1 MNQSSLPFDLGEPD
15 TDPAAAKR
23 GKKTASGTGRDKNA
37 DSSPPVP
44 TEGELQI
51 EQFLCFSLYSA
62 NHAMNRV
69 YKPIL
74 TELGLTYPQYLAMSV
89 LWEKDKL
96 LVGDLC
102 DRLHLESSTVTP
114 LLKRL
119 EAMELLS
126 RQRDTKDERQVRI
139 SLTRKGKALKAK
151 TSDIKSCIL
160 AATGLTP
167 KDAIA
172 LQTNIM
178 KLRDALLKAS

>member
-1 MNQSSLPFDLGEPD
+1 MNQKSLFSDLEEADAAPPGKPAKKL
-15 TDPAAAKR
+15 PKASKQAAAHGPIVGGGLK
-23 GKKTASGTGRDKNA
+23 
-37 DSSPPVP
+37 
-44 TEGELQI
+44 L

-69 YKPIL
+69 YKPLL
-74 TELGLTYPQYLAMSV
+74 TDLGLTYPQYLAMSV

-126 RQRDTKDERQVRI
+126 RQRDTRDERQVRVT
-139 SLTRKGKALKAK
+139 LTRKGKALKAK
-151 TSDIKSCIL
+151 TGAIAECVL
-160 AATGLTP
+160 AASGLSA
-167 KDAIA
+167 KEAMD
-172 LQTNIM
+172 LQKNIM
-178 KLRDALLKAS
+178 KLRDALLKASSL

>member
-1 MNQSSLPFDLGEPD
+1 MNQKSLFSELEEAEAALPGK
-15 TDPAAAKR
+15 PAEKLPKGSKQAA
-23 GKKTASGTGRDKNA
+23 
-37 DSSPPVP
+37 PPGPIVD
-44 TEGELQI
+44 GGLKL

-126 RQRDTKDERQVRI
+126 RQRDTKDERQVRVT
-139 SLTRKGKALKAK
+139 LTRKGKALKAK
-151 TSDIKSCIL
+151 TGAIAECVL
-160 AATGLTP
+160 AASGLSA
-167 KDAIA
+167 KEAMV
-172 LQTNIM
+172 LQTSIM